1 MLIAQP
7 FNGFFGFHV
16 ERIGSFPDILF
27 DRFFFCHQ
35 FISTDHLR
43 LKGIFREGI
52 CLAQRFH
59 ISRDF
64 ALGIRG
70 ISIYKRPVHF
80 LMLKDILQ
88 FCRLSGFG
96 IYQCS
101 ISLQT
106 KQFRGRDICIDF
118 RKFCCKL
125 FGDKCSIVII
135 QKLSAITLIN
145 GIYDLRQ
152 FSGNFIQ
159 SGFFCLECI
168 IIFPKKC
175 SLHQIKGNDMAYPA
189 VLYFFFLIAF
199 LFDDHIRVDLLCG
212 RKTLCLDN
220 FKISGN
226 YIPLVI
232 QQLIRLILVD
242 QGKRCNTAKDI
253 LRNSILSLGDIQIHH
268 FSDQFAV
275 QICIK
280 ICER

>member
-16 ERIGSFPDILF
+16 ERIGFFLDILF
-27 DRFFFCHQ
+27 ERFYFCHQ

-43 LKGIFREGI
+43 LKGIFWEGI
-52 CLAQRFH
+52 CLAQRFY

-88 FCRLSGFG
+88 FRRLSGFV

-135 QKLSAITLIN
+135 QKLSAITLVN

-175 SLHQIKGNDMAYPA
+175 SLHQIKGDDMAYTA
-189 VLYFFFLIAF
+189 VLCFFFLIVF
-199 LFDDHIRVDLLCG
+199 LFDDHVGVYLLCG
-212 RKTLCLDN
+212 SKTLCLDN

-226 YIPLVI
+226 HVPLVI
-232 QQLIRLILVD
+232 QQLIRLIFVD
-242 QGKRCNTAKDI
+242 QRERCNTAKNI
-253 LRNSILSLGDIQIHH
+253 LGNSILSLGDIQIHH
-268 FSDQFAV
+268 FSDQYAV

-280 ICER
+280 IRER